1 MFTASLPASTPR
13 PHVASTASRVVAL
26 AGVATAQAATTW
38 SSTAQDRPARVR
50 QHAPA
55 LSATGGVPPCGES
68 QHERTVTVVFTDIED
83 STVLVERLGDRG
95 WLELFRRH
103 SELVQR
109 HVSRHRGVVVKAQGD
124 GFMAAFA
131 DPAGAV
137 DCAVAI
143 QRDLAAAA
151 ATAARSGEEP
161 LRVRI
166 GVHTGRAIRQAGD
179 FHGRTVVIAARIA
192 AQARGAEIL
201 VSGAVARAAR
211 RPAGVAFAA
220 RGAVALKGLCG
231 RHAVYVAEWAPRP
244 VAVAA
249 A

>member
-1 MFTASLPASTPR
+1 
-13 PHVASTASRVVAL
+13 
-26 AGVATAQAATTW
+26 
-38 SSTAQDRPARVR
+38 
-50 QHAPA
+50 
-55 LSATGGVPPCGES
+55 
-68 QHERTVTVVFTDIED
+68 VFTDIED
-83 STVLVERLGDRG
+83 STVLVERLGDRR

-103 SELVQR
+103 SELVQG
-109 HVSRHRGVVVKAQGD
+109 HVARHRGVVVKAQGD

-131 DPAGAV
+131 DPAAAV

-151 ATAARSGEEP
+151 AARSGEEP
-161 LRVRI
+161 VRVRI

-211 RPAGVAFAA
+211 RPGRVAFAA

-231 RHAVYVAEWAPRP
+231 RHAVYAAEWAERP
-244 VAVAA
+244 VAAA
-249 A
+249 AS